1 VIPVVPILRILWA
14 FAPIV
19 RDVIKASRKNSDGG
33 KRITREEWRAILGAH
48 EDDVL
53 DDVNTRLST

>member
-1 VIPVVPILRILWA
+1 MIPAIPILRILWA

-33 KRITREEWRAILGAH
+33 KRITREEWHAILGAH

-53 DDVNTRLST
+53 DEVNERLAS